1 MALFVYRK
9 LIPYMRMRNHPVALD
24 EWYLVGLFV
33 YFHYVCEQRRLW
45 RDCADASP
53 TKKLDKTYQYSL
65 TGYLRKVSPEV
76 MAFECAASKQAR
88 AHRGSCCSI
97 VSVLVLL
104 LRTHLNV
111 ESWFICLLFC
121 CIDKLEVHDADHNL
135 RLWTSRRRLWRRK
148 TGLSP
153 TSVVYC
159 WPSHGCAYVVI
170 YSSCQCSSAFCLS
183 EVVFSL
189 FRIVWSVFTWCRLNG
204 LCSFPAWCL
213 GHVYKVTSCKE
224 FLHCLAAVFR
234 VFNRMISRAHR
245 HHSWIYIK
253 KSI

>member
-1 MALFVYRK
+1 MNDIWSDPSSTSIICV
-9 LIPYMRMRNHPVALD
+9 NS
-24 EWYLVGLFV
+24 E
-33 YFHYVCEQRRLW
+33 LW

-104 LRTHLNV
+104 LRTHLSV

-121 CIDKLEVHDADHNL
+121 CIDKLEVRDADHNL

-159 WPSHGCAYVVI
+159 WPFHGGAYVVI
-170 YSSCQCSSAFCLS
+170 YSSCQCSSASCLS

-189 FRIVWSVFTWCRLNG
+189 FGIVWWPPVW
-204 LCSFPAWCL
+204 
-213 GHVYKVTSCKE
+213 KE
-224 FLHCLAAVFR
+224 LSSWLSR
-234 VFNRMISRAHR
+234 VCCFYLMPS
-245 HHSWIYIK
+245 
-253 KSI
+253 